1 MWSDDC
7 CWLLWL
13 KFGGSSD
20 DRSSPTH
27 NRHFDLINN
36 VNYFNDKHVYKYNY
50 NASSDRTH
58 HIDRNVSARSTD

>member
-1 MWSDDC
+1 VWSGDR
-7 CWLLWL
+7 CWLLGL
-13 KFGGSSD
+13 RFGDPSD
-20 DRSSPTH
+20 NRSPPTH

-58 HIDRNVSARSTD
+58 HIDRDFSAGSTD